1 MQDVDW
7 TPDLAADIAEADG
20 VGALGERHWRAIAA
34 YRELAASDGRPPSLA
49 RISAACGLSIAE
61 LEELFTAQR
70 RSRCRRSPAF
80 RRVDHEK
87 RREQ

>member
-61 LEELFTAQR
+61 LEELFHGAAQIALPEIAGIPPR
-70 RSRCRRSPAF
+70 RS
-80 RRVDHEK
+80 
-87 RREQ
+87 